1 MSSGRL
7 LDILQ
12 SWSEIAE
19 PGRSRYEWKNE
30 GAFAAIKDDG
40 SLISWGVVND
50 GDSPSVFRYDGKPIQ
65 QIYSN
70 RHSFVAVDAAGKVI
84 VWGSGDSSTDLSG
97 IKDALSSDIV
107 DVFSSR
113 RAFAALNNDGSLYTW
128 GRPDEGGDSS
138 SVAEHLRS
146 GVVRVFSSGTSMAA
160 LKEDGSVWTWGL
172 RTSDPRSED
181 KGGSIDT
188 GSPRGGDSSAVA
200 EQISSGVEEVY
211 TNRYAMAAIKQG
223 GQVVAWGDP
232 LRGGETGDAQRFL
245 DRNVVSIY
253 STGTSFA
260 ALKKNGKVVTW
271 GDRLRGGA
279 ELITDDDLY
288 HWDLTAE
295 ENKNATGFSVEDY
308 LQKNVVKIF
317 STRYAYAAVKDNGKV
332 VTWGSS
338 LAGGDSSAVQDKL
351 DGKIIAITPT
361 RYSFA
366 ALRNDGSIVT
376 WGEQQ
381 SMPKDK
387 ATIRELDEGGFVSI
401 ASNRYA
407 FAALSA
413 EGSVL
418 SWGLTGPNPGKL
430 EPIDTSAVADQLQSD
445 VVQLY
450 STEYAFA
457 ALKKDGSV
465 VAWGEPTHGG
475 DISAIEDE
483 LSGGVVSL
491 ATPYSDLSMFKIV
504 DDTVISMI
512 SVDLE
517 KDFFPVHNVNLAGI
531 GSPSAKGN
539 ANANRLNGNA
549 QNNLLSGR
557 AGLDVLIGGLGD
569 DQLAGGSGA
578 DRLIGGSGAD
588 LFVMSTGHDKVMDFN
603 PEDGDQVWFAGSSAP
618 EIASVEGGLLLS
630 LPGRP
635 EDTLTLFGVNLLASD
650 SSQWLVS
657 T

>member
-1 MSSGRL
+1 MPSGNRL
-7 LDILQ
+7 ELLQ
-12 SWSEIAE
+12 SWKEIAE

-30 GAFAAIKDDG
+30 GAFAAIKEDG

-50 GDSPSVFRYDGKPIQ
+50 GESPSVFRYDGKPIQ

-70 RHSFVAVDAAGKVI
+70 RHSFVAIDAAGKVI

-97 IKDALSSDIV
+97 IKDALSSGIV

-113 RAFAALNNDGSLYTW
+113 RAFAALKNDGSLYTW

-138 SVAEHLRS
+138 SVADHLRD
-146 GVVRVFSSGTSMAA
+146 GVVRVVSSGTSMAA
-160 LKEDGSVWTWGL
+160 IKQDGSVWTWGL
-172 RTSDPRSED
+172 RTTDPRSED

-200 EQISSGVEEVY
+200 DQISSGVEELY
-211 TNRYAMAAIKQG
+211 TNRYAMAAIKEG

-232 LRGGETGDAQRFL
+232 LRGGDTGDAQQEL
-245 DRNVVSIY
+245 DHNVVSIS

-260 ALKKNGKVVTW
+260 ALKRNGKVITW

-279 ELITDDDLY
+279 ELITNYDLY

-295 ENKNATGFSVEDY
+295 ENKDATGFSVADK

-317 STRYAYAAVKDNGKV
+317 STRYAYAAIKDNGNV

-338 LAGGDSSAVQDKL
+338 LAGGNASAVQDKL
-351 DGKIIAITPT
+351 DGKVVSITPS

-366 ALRNDGSIVT
+366 ALCNDGSIVC
-376 WGEQQ
+376 WGQQ
-381 SMPKDK
+381 RSMPQDE
-387 ATIRELDEGGFVSI
+387 ATIRELEQGGFVSI

-407 FAALSA
+407 FAALRA
-413 EGSVL
+413 DGSVL
-418 SWGLTGPNPGKL
+418 SWGLTGPNPGTL
-430 EPIDTSAVADQLQSD
+430 EPIDTSAVDDQLQSG

-457 ALKKDGSV
+457 ALKNDGSV

-475 DISAIEDE
+475 DISAIKDE
-483 LSGGVVSL
+483 LSSGVVSL

-504 DDTVISMI
+504 GDTVISMV

-517 KDFFPVHNVNLAGI
+517 KDFFPVDHVSLTGI

-539 ANANRLNGNA
+539 DHDNRLNGNA
-549 QNNLLSGR
+549 RDNLLLGR
-557 AGLDVLIGGLGD
+557 AGSDVLIGGNGA
-569 DQLAGGSGA
+569 DQLAGGAGS
-578 DRLIGGSGAD
+578 DRLIGGNGAD
-588 LFVMSTGHDKVMDFN
+588 HFVMSEGTDRIMDFQ
-603 PEDGDQVWFAGSSAP
+603 PEQGDQVWFAGASAP
-618 EIASVEGGLLLS
+618 LITSVEGGLLLS

-635 EDTLTLFGVNLLASD
+635 EDTLTLFGNNLSATD
-650 SSQWLVS
+650 PSQWLVS